1 MQVCSFGAR
10 GCRELRHYSGSGRRR
25 VEPPHQRRLLR
36 CDRSLP
42 HHSHRRYCCRGLLLR
57 RRLGGPHRR
66 RRGPLCDHGP
76 FPLLALHLGDWPA
89 WARHLLRRAAAA
101 APRRSGGCFVLYF
114 GERESPLVSSK
125 LTYVLWP
132 FRGLRLDLA
141 RRGRLCFNR
150 LSSGRPSTRTA
161 EASNHR
167 GAAALPYH
175 AELRMKWLVSRRLA
189 L

>member
-66 RRGPLCDHGP
+66 RRGPLCDLGP

-101 APRRSGGCFVLYF
+101 APRRSGGCFVLW
-114 GERESPLVSSK
+114 RETPTHVSSK
-125 LTYVLWP
+125 LNV
-132 FRGLRLDLA
+132 RSLA
-141 RRGRLCFNR
+141 
-150 LSSGRPSTRTA
+150 
-161 EASNHR
+161 
-167 GAAALPYH
+167 
-175 AELRMKWLVSRRLA
+175 VSRPTIRFSSSWQTVFQSAVQRASLHKDGRGFKSSRGGGPPVPRRN
-189 L
+189 